1 MESKELS
8 RLSDQFTFSLTAS
21 LDVLPPPVAEAEA
34 ANGAGVLA
42 HQSVVVPLRR
52 FEWEARVV
60 KPRHELVDGVPD
72 GGKPDRVLGGA
83 TTAAPGNEIAKILG
97 MKSFSIR

>member
-1 MESKELS
+1 MENIKLNL
-8 RLSDQFTFSLTAS
+8 LSDQFTFSLTAS

-97 MKSFSIR
+97 MKNFNIC